1 MITSHKI
8 KKWIL
13 PIITIA
19 LLITIIIG
27 ITMTLFAL
35 VLTSPSP
42 LEGWMAKPD
51 GVDNSPA
58 KAEGA
63 RGTGIQL
70 HKPTYTPPSNK
81 YFGVNVAGAEFDN
94 TPFYTDTKYQG
105 YKYFHDGGLTL
116 IRLPVKW
123 ERIETDIDKYTDMI
137 LAAQTAGDL
146 IIIDLHNYGK
156 YKDTPLTAKDSD
168 NFSDIWSK
176 IANKYSKGYPGLFGY
191 ELMNEPHD
199 LEGECDTWK
208 TLAQSAIYSIRKT
221 DNTHYILIPGYDW
234 QSANRWQNSSNCLA
248 DIKDPAN
255 KILFSAHQYFD
266 SDYSGSKYDST
277 TCTDEQRGTK
287 LIQPFLNWL
296 EKNNATGI
304 FTEYGVPANSTCWLN
319 TLDDFLNTLKTNN
332 HLIGG
337 TYWAAGPAWGDYNL
351 SVEPDNG
358 IDKPQ
363 MTILKKYPSTIQ
375 N

>member
-1 MITSHKI
+1 MISSHKI
-8 KKWIL
+8 KKWFL
-13 PIITIA
+13 PTITIT
-19 LLITIIIG
+19 LLTSIIIG
-27 ITMTLFAL
+27 IAMTLFSL
-35 VLTSPSP
+35 VTPTPSPVITVTSP
-42 LEGWMAKPD
+42 AI
-51 GVDNSPA
+51 PA
-58 KAEGA
+58 K
-63 RGTGIQL
+63 TGIQPPYVP
-70 HKPTYTPPSNK
+70 PTNK
-81 YFGVNVAGAEFDN
+81 FFGTNAAGAEFDN

-105 YKYFHDGGLTL
+105 YKYFNNNGLTL

-123 ERIETDIDKYTDMI
+123 ERIQPEFQTPLSNDIDKYTNMI
-137 LAAQTAGDL
+137 IQAQSAGDSV
-146 IIIDLHNYGK
+146 IIDLHNYAK
-156 YKDTPLTAKDSD
+156 YNNKQLTTKDTQ
-168 NFSDIWSK
+168 NFSDIWRK
-176 IANKYSKGYPGLFGY
+176 IANKYNKGYPRLFGY

-199 LEGECDTWK
+199 LEGNCDTWK

-234 QSANRWQNSSNCLA
+234 QSANRWQDSSNCLA

-266 SDYSGSKYDST
+266 SDLSGSKYDST

-296 EKNNATGI
+296 EANKTAGI
-304 FTEYGVPANSTCWLN
+304 LTEYGVPANSTCWLN
-319 TLDDFLNTLKTNN
+319 TIDDFLNTLKTND
-332 HLIGG
+332 HIYGG

-351 SVEPDNG
+351 SIEPDNG

-363 MTILKKYPSTIQ
+363 MTVLKKYPSTLQ